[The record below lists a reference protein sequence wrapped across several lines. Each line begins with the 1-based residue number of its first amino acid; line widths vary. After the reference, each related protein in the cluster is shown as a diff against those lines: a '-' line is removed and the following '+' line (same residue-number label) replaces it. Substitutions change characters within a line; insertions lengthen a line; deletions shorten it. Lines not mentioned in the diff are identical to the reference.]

1 MAFQS
6 RPALDSEQIAAP
18 AQANPSQ
25 LASLA
30 CAGREAEERLMEKID
45 NAERLLDSVV
55 LSGGPEAS
63 LGIASPQLTVVIPA
77 YNELATLSE
86 IVERVC
92 RLPISKQVIVVDDG
106 SLDGTQQLIRDLAD
120 RLPIEPIFHSINQGK
135 GAAIQTGFAAAR
147 GEIVIVQDADLEYE
161 PEQIMQVIAPI
172 QAGQAE
178 VVYGSRYL
186 ASDNHH
192 DSWIHRLGNRFL
204 TGLSNLASGQK
215 LTTWR
220 LATKRFAENCYN
232 RFISSNVGLVSNPKS
247 LPSLLGEVSRS
258 RKFRSDTSP
267 ARGMKGKR
275 SVCGTYSMP
284 FGALFATGSAE
295 YQRSNSCLV
304 FLP

>member
-55 LSGGPEAS
+55 LSVGPEAS

-215 LTTWR
+215 LTDMETCYKAFR
-220 LATKRFAENCYN
+220 RELLQSIHIEQRRFGFEPEITAKLARRGVSIQEVPIRYQPRSWDEGKKIGVRDLFNALWCIVRYRF
-232 RFISSNVGLVSNPKS
+232 G
-247 LPSLLGEVSRS
+247 
-258 RKFRSDTSP
+258 
-267 ARGMKGKR
+267 
-275 SVCGTYSMP
+275 
-284 FGALFATGSAE
+284 
-295 YQRSNSCLV
+295 
-304 FLP
+304 

>member
-18 AQANPSQ
+18 SQANPSQ

-45 NAERLLDSVV
+45 NAERLLNSVV
-55 LSGGPEAS
+55 LSGGPDAS
-63 LGIASPQLTVVIPA
+63 VGIALPQLTVVIPA

-120 RLPIEPIFHSINQGK
+120 RFPIEPIFHSINQGK

-172 QAGQAE
+172 QAGEAE

-215 LTTWR
+215 LTDMETCYKAFR
-220 LATKRFAENCYN
+220 RELLQSIHIEQRRFGFEPEITAKLARRGVSIQEVPIRYQPRSWDEGKKIGVRDLFNALWCIVRYRF
-232 RFISSNVGLVSNPKS
+232 G
-247 LPSLLGEVSRS
+247 
-258 RKFRSDTSP
+258 
-267 ARGMKGKR
+267 
-275 SVCGTYSMP
+275 
-284 FGALFATGSAE
+284 
-295 YQRSNSCLV
+295 
-304 FLP
+304 

>member
-18 AQANPSQ
+18 SQANPSQ

-45 NAERLLDSVV
+45 NAERLLNSVV
-55 LSGGPEAS
+55 LSGGPDAS
-63 LGIASPQLTVVIPA
+63 VGIALPQLTVVIPA

-120 RLPIEPIFHSINQGK
+120 RFPIEPIFHSINQGK

-172 QAGQAE
+172 QAGEAE

-215 LTTWR
+215 LTDMETCYKAFR
-220 LATKRFAENCYN
+220 RELLQSIHIEQRRFGFEPEITAKLARRGISIQEVPIRYQPRSWDEGKKIGVRDLFNALWCIVRYRF
-232 RFISSNVGLVSNPKS
+232 G
-247 LPSLLGEVSRS
+247 
-258 RKFRSDTSP
+258 
-267 ARGMKGKR
+267 
-275 SVCGTYSMP
+275 
-284 FGALFATGSAE
+284 
-295 YQRSNSCLV
+295 
-304 FLP
+304 

>member
-215 LTTWR
+215 LTDMETCYKAFR
-220 LATKRFAENCYN
+220 RELLQSIHIEQRRFGFEPEITAKLARRGVSIQEVPIRYQPRSWDEGKKIGVRDLFNALWCIVRYRF
-232 RFISSNVGLVSNPKS
+232 G
-247 LPSLLGEVSRS
+247 
-258 RKFRSDTSP
+258 
-267 ARGMKGKR
+267 
-275 SVCGTYSMP
+275 
-284 FGALFATGSAE
+284 
-295 YQRSNSCLV
+295 
-304 FLP
+304 

>member
-1 MAFQS
+1 
-6 RPALDSEQIAAP
+6 
-18 AQANPSQ
+18 
-25 LASLA
+25 
-30 CAGREAEERLMEKID
+30 MEKID

-55 LSGGPEAS
+55 LSVGPEAS

-215 LTTWR
+215 LTDMETCYKAFR
-220 LATKRFAENCYN
+220 RELLQSIHIEQRRFGFEPEITAKLARRGVSIQEVPIRYQPRSWDEGKKIGVRDLFNALWCIVRYRF
-232 RFISSNVGLVSNPKS
+232 G
-247 LPSLLGEVSRS
+247 
-258 RKFRSDTSP
+258 
-267 ARGMKGKR
+267 
-275 SVCGTYSMP
+275 
-284 FGALFATGSAE
+284 
-295 YQRSNSCLV
+295 
-304 FLP
+304 

>member
-6 RPALDSEQIAAP
+6 RPALDSEQIAAT

-55 LSGGPEAS
+55 LSVGPEAS

-120 RLPIEPIFHSINQGK
+120 RFPIEPIFHSINQGK

-172 QAGQAE
+172 HAGEAE

-215 LTTWR
+215 LTDMETCYKAFR
-220 LATKRFAENCYN
+220 RELLQSIHIEQRRFGFEPEITAKLARRGVSIQEVPIRYQPRSWDEGKKIGVRDLFNALWCIVRYRF
-232 RFISSNVGLVSNPKS
+232 G
-247 LPSLLGEVSRS
+247 
-258 RKFRSDTSP
+258 
-267 ARGMKGKR
+267 
-275 SVCGTYSMP
+275 
-284 FGALFATGSAE
+284 
-295 YQRSNSCLV
+295 
-304 FLP
+304 

>member
-120 RLPIEPIFHSINQGK
+120 RFPIEPIFHSINQGK

-172 QAGQAE
+172 QAGEAE

-215 LTTWR
+215 LTDMETCYKAFR
-220 LATKRFAENCYN
+220 RELLQSIHIEQRRFGFEPEITAKLARRGISIQEVPIRYQPRSWDEGKKIGVRDLFNALWCIVRYRF
-232 RFISSNVGLVSNPKS
+232 G
-247 LPSLLGEVSRS
+247 
-258 RKFRSDTSP
+258 
-267 ARGMKGKR
+267 
-275 SVCGTYSMP
+275 
-284 FGALFATGSAE
+284 
-295 YQRSNSCLV
+295 
-304 FLP
+304 